1 MKKIIIALILVAG
14 VGALAYQSVENV
26 ALSKVERDQ
35 ATILLAG
42 LGGGGD
48 TGGVGT
54 TDFSSS
60 KNLNTGSDLITSQK
74 TKKPGCRN
82 TLACNYDSA
91 ATTDGGTCEYAFW
104 SVPKST
110 SPGDL
115 FPDKFESNSN
125 AEISFFNELAFME
138 INASIDNNDDSV
150 VIQPKKGVCTK
161 TGCTNISIVRMSG
174 VASDFPNPDVFLGS
188 FTSSVEPQG
197 FVSNRV
203 AEFVTGMKACDYV
216 KKPVNPKTPPKN
228 SKVR

>member
-14 VGALAYQSVENV
+14 VGALVYYNMQS
-26 ALSKVERDQ
+26 AKLSKVERDQ
-35 ATILLAG
+35 AETLLAIDPSVFRTVPPPPPPTS
-42 LGGGGD
+42 GD
-48 TGGVGT
+48 V
-54 TDFSSS
+54 S
-60 KNLNTGSDLITSQK
+60 
-74 TKKPGCRN
+74 TKPAKPGCRN
-82 TLACNYDSA
+82 TLACNYDST

-203 AEFVTGMKACDYV
+203 AEFATGMKACDYV